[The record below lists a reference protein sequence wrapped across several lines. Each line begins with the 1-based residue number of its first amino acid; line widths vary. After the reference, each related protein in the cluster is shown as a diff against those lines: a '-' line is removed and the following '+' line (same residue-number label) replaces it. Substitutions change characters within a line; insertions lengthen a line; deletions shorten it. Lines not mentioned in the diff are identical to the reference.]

1 MWKLSASDMCTI
13 IQRLLRQDQYW
24 AAEVVMKVM
33 FLANFGLSRQDNPS
47 YDLLQEA
54 WASIQWFFEE
64 HRLQDGK
71 HHLEE
76 EKHHLEEE
84 EHPLQ
89 DEEQELWA
97 KIAIL
102 QTFCEGLLRCSRA
115 ADIPACE
122 WSFTRITS
130 LLQGLVNQALLRD
143 EKEEWSRSRAF
154 VREKLLELDKD
165 VADAVERGDIVWSR
179 AMFETLLQLSQISEG
194 NQDLTIE
201 SAIHWRIRTLG
212 YGEGP
217 KARADPSLI
226 PLEVYAQRERAL
238 AEMRNSPSNKV
249 SVGGIEWWPSPIKL
263 LENEEQKERS
273 HKGTT
278 DNEQGFSEGA
288 SEQKEVVLVETAAPG
303 ETLPALLE
311 AERET
316 NRHLRQEVQRL
327 KRSVTDLTSA
337 SMLLLL
343 GLGEAEEVQRLKDL
357 IAGSIPSSGDNRRA
371 RDSVP
376 DTLHTVAARGVD
388 NLSLGPSETLRGRLS
403 RSEGPPKISLTQA
416 RSASPHRATTQLEHF
431 F

>member
-1 MWKLSASDMCTI
+1 
-13 IQRLLRQDQYW
+13 
-24 AAEVVMKVM
+24 
-33 FLANFGLSRQDNPS
+33 
-47 YDLLQEA
+47 
-54 WASIQWFFEE
+54 
-64 HRLQDGK
+64 
-71 HHLEE
+71 LE
-76 EKHHLEEE
+76 
-84 EHPLQ
+84 

-115 ADIPACE
+115 VDITACGL
-122 WSFTRITS
+122 SFKQVIS
-130 LLQGLVNQALLRD
+130 LLRD
-143 EKEEWSRSRAF
+143 LVNRAILHDKSGEWSRSRGHI
-154 VREKLLELDKD
+154 RKELLELDKD

-179 AMFETLLQLSQISEG
+179 AMFETLLQLSQMSED

-201 SAIHWRIRTLG
+201 SAIHWRIQTLG

-226 PLEVYAQRERAL
+226 PLEVYAQREKAL
-238 AEMRNSPSNKV
+238 AEMRDSHCNKV
-249 SVGGIEWWPSPIKL
+249 SVGGIEWWPSPIKP
-263 LENEEQKERS
+263 LENEGQKEHS

-288 SEQKEVVLVETAAPG
+288 SEQKEVVPVETATPG

-327 KRSVTDLTSA
+327 TRSVTNLTSA

-357 IAGSIPSSGDNRRA
+357 IAGSIPFGGDNRRA

-376 DTLHTVAARGVD
+376 DTLQTVAARGID
-388 NLSLGPSETLRGRLS
+388 NLSLGPTLRGRLS
-403 RSEGPPKISLTQA
+403 RSEEPPKISLTQA
-416 RSASPHRATTQLEHF
+416 RSASPHRATTQLGPSF
-431 F
+431 QTSSPIGDYRKSSDQSGSCQRQRSLPGNVWSM

>member
-1 MWKLSASDMCTI
+1 
-13 IQRLLRQDQYW
+13 
-24 AAEVVMKVM
+24 MKVM
-33 FLANFGLSRQDNPS
+33 FLADFGLSRQDNPS

-54 WASIQWFFEE
+54 WASIRWFVEE
-64 HRLQDGK
+64 RLQDGK
-71 HHLEE
+71 HPLE
-76 EKHHLEEE
+76 
-84 EHPLQ
+84 

-115 ADIPACE
+115 VDIPACGL
-122 WSFTRITS
+122 SFTQVIS
-130 LLQGLVNQALLRD
+130 LLRD
-143 EKEEWSRSRAF
+143 LVNRAILHDKSGEWSRSRGHI
-154 VREKLLELDKD
+154 RKELLELDKD
-165 VADAVERGDIVWSR
+165 VADAAERRNIVWSR
-179 AMFETLLQLSQISEG
+179 KMFETLLQLSQISED
-194 NQDLTIE
+194 NKDLTIE

-238 AEMRNSPSNKV
+238 VEMRHSHYDKV
-249 SVGGIEWWPSPIKL
+249 SVGGIEWWPSHIKP
-263 LENEEQKERS
+263 LENEGQKEHS

-288 SEQKEVVLVETAAPG
+288 SEQKEVVPVETAAPG

-327 KRSVTDLTSA
+327 TRSVINLTSA
-337 SMLLLL
+337 SMLLLS

-357 IAGSIPSSGDNRRA
+357 IAGSVPSSGDNYPA

-376 DTLHTVAARGVD
+376 VTLHTALHTVSARGVD
-388 NLSLGPSETLRGRLS
+388 NLSLGPSETLRGRPS
-403 RSEGPPKISLTQA
+403 RSEGPPRISLTQA
-416 RSASPHRATTQLEHF
+416 RSASPHRATTQLGHSF
-431 F
+431 